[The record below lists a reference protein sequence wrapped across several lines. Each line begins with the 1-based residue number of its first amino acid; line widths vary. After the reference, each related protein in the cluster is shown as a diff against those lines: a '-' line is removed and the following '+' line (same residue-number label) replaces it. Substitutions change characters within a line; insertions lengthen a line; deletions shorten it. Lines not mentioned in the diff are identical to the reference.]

1 MTEGTETTLVAHPL
15 ATTGQWIGTPT
26 RPLMSWLTAP
36 VDGASEVGVVI
47 APAVGYEYWSSHR
60 TLRTLAERLA
70 GQGHCALRFDFD
82 GTGDSAGD
90 QWDPSRV
97 QAWQMGVDLA
107 AQALRS
113 WGVST
118 LVVVGLRVGATFA
131 LLRGSGVQADAVVA
145 WAPVVRGRRY
155 VSELNLLGLPVPE
168 ASGSPERSGGIV
180 QAGSVFSA
188 ETLADLSAINLTTLT
203 ERPAPRVLVVDRA
216 DKPAS
221 TPLLDRLRELGVE
234 PDHIVAAGSELL
246 LDRPTEY
253 AMVAEDIIDHI
264 CRWIGPG
271 AGPGSDSDSDSHSGS
286 GSDAQT
292 PAVVRDRRT
301 AATVLWRDQAVEEE
315 VVDLGAPGL
324 VGILTRP
331 TGTTRGTVLWLNS
344 GSEHHVGPGRA
355 WVEYARELALSGFS
369 SFRMDFSGW
378 GESPDRD
385 HAPGR
390 PYDRH
395 GTGEVVEAVDALR
408 EMGHR
413 HIVLAGLC
421 AGAWIGLRA
430 ALSVDVDGVIAI
442 NPQLYW
448 QPGDPVEADIATETR
463 VRRLPEIR
471 RNKRLGSLG
480 LWSVLDALGSRPPA
494 AKWLAQLVQR
504 RTRVLAVF
512 AEGDDGL
519 EYLQDRTGR
528 AWQRA
533 LREGR
538 IECVTVAGIDHPMH
552 RHWHRAAM
560 VNTLANWL
568 DTTFQVGSTR
578 DTSNMPRQRRDPS
591 VDA

>member
-1 MTEGTETTLVAHPL
+1 MTEGSEATLVAHPL
-15 ATTGQWIGTPT
+15 STTGQWIGTRA

-36 VDGASEVGVVI
+36 VESTSEVGVVI

-70 GQGHCALRFDFD
+70 GQGNCALRFDFD
-82 GTGDSAGD
+82 GSGDSAGD

-107 AQALRS
+107 AQALRN
-113 WGVST
+113 WGVSR
-118 LVVVGLRVGATFA
+118 LVVVGLRVGGTFA
-131 LLRGSGVQADAVVA
+131 LLRGSAVQADAVVA

-155 VSELNLLGLPVPE
+155 VSELKLLGLPVPE
-168 ASGSPERSGGIV
+168 TLGSPEGSGGIV

-188 ETLADLSAINLTTLT
+188 ETLADLSAINLTTLE
-203 ERPAPRVLVVDRA
+203 ERPAARVLIVDRA
-216 DKPAS
+216 DKSAS
-221 TPLLDRLRELGVE
+221 TPLLDRLRQLGVE
-234 PDHIVAAGSELL
+234 PDHVVAAGSELL

-253 AMVAEDIIDHI
+253 ATVAEDIIDVI
-264 CRWIGPG
+264 CRWVDPD
-271 AGPGSDSDSDSHSGS
+271 PDPDP
-286 GSDAQT
+286 SDAPT
-292 PAVVRDRRT
+292 TAVVRDRRT
-301 AATVLWRDQAVEEE
+301 TATVLWRGRAVEEE

-331 TGTTRGTVLWLNS
+331 SGASRGTVLWLNS

-390 PYDRH
+390 PYDQH
-395 GTGEVVEAVDALR
+395 GTGEVAEAVGALR
-408 EMGHR
+408 EMGHQR
-413 HIVLAGLC
+413 VVLAGLC

-448 QPGDPVEADIATETR
+448 RPGDPVEADIATETR

-480 LWSVLDALGSRPPA
+480 VWSVLDALGSRPPA
-494 AKWLAQLVQR
+494 ATWLAQLVQR

-533 LREGR
+533 LREER

-552 RHWHRAAM
+552 RHWYRTAM
-560 VNTLANWL
+560 VETLANWL
-568 DTTFQVGSTR
+568 DTTFEVGPTQDHSHM
-578 DTSNMPRQRRDPS
+578 SRQRRDPS